1 MLAKGPAKKVC
12 IYVNEDT
19 RHNLV
24 PLYEAILSYLLHKG
38 VAGATA
44 YNAMAGF
51 GAHQMLHTAQ
61 VELLSEHL
69 PVRVEFTESAEKVEE
84 VLPALYEMVTDG
96 VIEVQDTT
104 VIKNAMREKKA
115 DPKLPHEKKSG
126 KAKLLRVYLGEAD
139 RWHDE
144 PLYDAIVR
152 RLHLMD
158 ISGATVYRGIMG
170 YGMKGHTHKQG
181 RFRLSRDLPI
191 MIAVIDSEDKIAHGA
206 EAIEEMVEDG
216 LIVISDVD
224 YTRLVRGQPLG
235 GTTSANLPTG

>member
-19 RHNLV
+19 RYNLV
-24 PLYEAILSYLLHKG
+24 PLYEAILSYLMHKG

-51 GAHQMLHTAQ
+51 GAHQMMHTAQ

-69 PVRVEFTESAEKVEE
+69 PVRVEFTESVEKVDE

-104 VIKNAMREKKA
+104 VIKTAMREKKA
-115 DPKLPHEKKSG
+115 DPKLPHERTSG

-170 YGMKGHTHKQG
+170 YGMKGHTHKKG
-181 RFRLSRDLPI
+181 LFRLSRDLPI
-191 MIAVIDSEDKIAHGA
+191 MIGVVDSEDKIARGA

-224 YTRLVRGQPLG
+224 FTRLVRGQPLG
-235 GTTSANLPTG
+235 ATTDAKLPTG